1 MLADYLRQLR
11 QLSINAKLYLIS
23 NTIQAVSA
31 GALAVLYTL
40 YLQALGYTTDFIA
53 LVIIIGTIGGALG
66 IIPANTVVRRW
77 GWRATLIWSDVIGAI
92 ALGAQL
98 VYPTRPVVLVTTLG
112 IGASVALLLVVNV
125 PLLATFSTDADRT
138 ALLAINNALAFLA
151 GVVGLLLGGFLPAWL
166 ALPAVRDSAALTA
179 LSPWLVQGAEAR
191 TYELALLATG
201 ALALPSI
208 IPILLLREAP
218 RSHEPA
224 PPRPAR
230 SFSLPT
236 RDDIRHVR
244 AIALGPIGRFSL
256 TQTFVGAGAGL
267 FGPYI
272 NIYFVKVLGASTAL
286 YGTLASAL
294 TILLA
299 LGSLAI
305 VPFADRLGKIRS
317 AVLAQSSSLP
327 FLLAIGLAPTL
338 LIAAVAFLIRG
349 PLMNAAGPPLQ
360 AYYMETVPTEQRV
373 LASGVYNVSW
383 QLAWSIGAGIGGVLI
398 GAAGYPPVFVAAA
411 VLYAL
416 STILVAI
423 WFGHNPPASASGTL
437 PGAPS
442 HPAESPAAPD
452 VG

>member
-1 MLADYLRQLR
+1 MLAEYVRHFR
-11 QLSINAKLYLIS
+11 RLSFNAKLYLIS
-23 NTIQAVSA
+23 NTVQAVSA

-53 LVIIIGTIGGALG
+53 LVLVVGTIGGALG

-77 GWRATLIWSDVIGAI
+77 GWRATLIWSDIIGAV

-98 VYPTRPVVLVTTLG
+98 VYPSRPVILITTFG

-125 PLLATFSTDADRT
+125 PLLATFSTDEDRT

-166 ALPAVRDSAALTA
+166 ALPAVRDSTVLTG

-208 IPILLLREAP
+208 IPIFMLHESP
-218 RSHEPA
+218 RPHEPA
-224 PPRPAR
+224 SSRPAF
-230 SFSLPT
+230 SFTIPS
-236 RDDIRHVR
+236 RDDMRRIR
-244 AIALGPIGRFSL
+244 AIAFGPIGRFSL
-256 TQTFVGAGAGL
+256 TQAFVGAGAGL

-272 NIYFVKVLGASTAL
+272 NIYFVKVLGASTAV

-299 LGSLAI
+299 AGSLLI

-317 AVLAQSSSLP
+317 AVLAQLSSLP

-383 QLAWSIGAGIGGVLI
+383 QLAWSVGAGIGGVLI
-398 GAAGYPPVFVAAA
+398 NASGYPPVFIVAA
-411 VLYAL
+411 VLYAV
-416 STILVAI
+416 STFLVAL
-423 WFGHNPPASASGTL
+423 WFGHSPPAPAAL
-437 PGAPS
+437 PGTP
-442 HPAESPAAPD
+442 PSPAGSSSAGGP
-452 VG
+452 G